1 MAFGNSQTFNIESKK
16 MVNIEQFENSSRI
29 IVPVEKPLKKV
40 ISVHALPKI
49 ISQEKIGET
58 LSFSGR
64 LSYQVVY
71 LTEEDCLA
79 SVTHDVEWQ
88 GNINNIVWQKNLI
101 LATVQECTISDFSS
115 VEIGVSALI
124 NIEVQAIA
132 SEQVT
137 TLSELPDE
145 YVKLEKNYIYNR
157 VVAAI
162 NESWLESSEQE
173 YNFKIDEML
182 FNDSSIMI
190 KNITAGIDSLT
201 LEGSIKITSSVVIEE
216 KVEKITKIID
226 FKQEVGILGV
236 VPENLSDVDV
246 FVQGLKVTMSV
257 NETDNK
263 TNLIYAVDIGA
274 NIVVYQE
281 DQLNVLE
288 DAFSIKNQTVTNSEC
303 ILKDSF
309 IGEENYIKNLTL
321 NFDLDAD
328 ISEILYLSYVKPN
341 ITDVSNNEKTFISGG
356 LEVGLV
362 VRNENGLTF
371 LVQGFAPFT
380 CDDVSVSNTDKAN
393 IYANIES
400 VKLNNKNVELIA
412 NFDIKVK
419 KYSEEYIPFISKI
432 EETEERETSND
443 SIVVYVVEENQTL
456 FDVAKKLCV
465 KPEEILK
472 QNDHITN
479 DLLVGDRIVVYLPLG
494 IEF

>member
-40 ISVHALPKI
+40 LSVHALPKI

-88 GNINNIVWQKNLI
+88 GNINNVVWQKNLI

-190 KNITAGIDSLT
+190 KNITAGIDSIT
-201 LEGSIKITSSVVIEE
+201 LEGSIK
-216 KVEKITKIID
+216 
-226 FKQEVGILGV
+226 
-236 VPENLSDVDV
+236 LS
-246 FVQGLKVTMSV
+246 
-257 NETDNK
+257 
-263 TNLIYAVDIGA
+263 I
-274 NIVVYQE
+274 
-281 DQLNVLE
+281 
-288 DAFSIKNQTVTNSEC
+288 
-303 ILKDSF
+303 
-309 IGEENYIKNLTL
+309 
-321 NFDLDAD
+321 
-328 ISEILYLSYVKPN
+328 
-341 ITDVSNNEKTFISGG
+341 
-356 LEVGLV
+356 
-362 VRNENGLTF
+362 
-371 LVQGFAPFT
+371 
-380 CDDVSVSNTDKAN
+380 
-393 IYANIES
+393 
-400 VKLNNKNVELIA
+400 
-412 NFDIKVK
+412 
-419 KYSEEYIPFISKI
+419 
-432 EETEERETSND
+432 
-443 SIVVYVVEENQTL
+443 
-456 FDVAKKLCV
+456 
-465 KPEEILK
+465 
-472 QNDHITN
+472 
-479 DLLVGDRIVVYLPLG
+479 
-494 IEF
+494 